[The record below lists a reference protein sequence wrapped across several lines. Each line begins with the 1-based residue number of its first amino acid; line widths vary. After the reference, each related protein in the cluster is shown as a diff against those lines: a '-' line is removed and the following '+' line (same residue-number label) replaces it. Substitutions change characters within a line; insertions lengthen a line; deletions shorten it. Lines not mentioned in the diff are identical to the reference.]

1 MVFNIDN
8 NKKKCQNKISIF
20 LKDHRTLRTGVM
32 AAEYSVLPSRLYY
45 LGLCDIFDLITKR
58 WCSVSLTVFL
68 FNCLH
73 TKSVLVTQFLK
84 PDTQTPEPHTKSAKP
99 INNHTPILSL

>member
-8 NKKKCQNKISIF
+8 NNKKCQNKISIF
-20 LKDHRTLRTGVM
+20 LKDHRMLTTGVM
-32 AAEYSVLPSRLYY
+32 AAEYSVLPSHVYY

-73 TKSVLVTQFLK
+73 TKSVLVTISETCYSNTRSTHQICK
-84 PDTQTPEPHTKSAKP
+84 ANK
-99 INNHTPILSL
+99 